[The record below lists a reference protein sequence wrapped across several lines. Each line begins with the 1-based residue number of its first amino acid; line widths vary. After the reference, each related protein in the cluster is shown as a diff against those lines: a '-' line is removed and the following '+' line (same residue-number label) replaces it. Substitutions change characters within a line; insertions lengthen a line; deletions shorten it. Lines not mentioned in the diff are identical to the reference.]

1 MLQSLGSKQMKTETL
16 LLAATVIGALFLL
29 KKKDKTVD
37 PDPIPDQY
45 LRMPQITN
53 SWMDSIINPVVPADA
68 TYYNTRIN

>member
-1 MLQSLGSKQMKTETL
+1 MKTETL

>member
-1 MLQSLGSKQMKTETL
+1 MKTETL

-29 KKKDKTVD
+29 KKKDSSVTTVVKGKTVD